1 MQIMHGVV
9 AVLLFFMLQFSIFKG
24 FNMTNFNA
32 EKLNNFARFISLLTG
47 ELEVRVVSSDAPEQ
61 GAIVLPS
68 LDNLDDASLDVLY
81 GLCLREAGYIAKS
94 RKTVHSVAKL
104 KTERELQAA
113 MLAEGARIE
122 RFLIRK
128 FGGGAEILEEHFK
141 LHAANPRFTKIVLGV
156 EPLQASADEVFL
168 YAMKWSLLGRPR
180 WGWNKLF
187 NGQMWDNAVNAL
199 SDPEFDEII
208 SAPQRKFE
216 DSVDV
221 GVRALEKWLARTK
234 RPDDSSRRE
243 KPAEQSIWEE
253 ALNEANTRLTALAQE
268 AQNKINEKKQQLEK
282 LQEKVREEE
291 ERIAPEASPLREQRN
306 TLKKDNQK
314 YKDFA
319 DELND
324 YSRLDRQ
331 KSKLENRSE
340 RENEKVSKLSERFD
354 NTTDPNELLEKL
366 EARAQALQEKI
377 EAAQQRAQEKS
388 EKLNQQLEALQ
399 KKELDLNDKLGKEG
413 LTAER
418 KEKMEQRLSDV
429 MEQIEAIQKKLEEL
443 SQSSQEKLNDLQ
455 EKAQKGSERA
465 QERLGNAQER
475 AQAVEEKL
483 AQAQQAAEEMKAHRE
498 RLQQQMEQLSKEMSS
513 KLGKGESAEDALEKM
528 MEAHKQMQGLDEKLE
543 KVEATRNELRAQLSA
558 QRKAVRAEQQT
569 ENWKMEQELQK
580 IEQKMEAAGMPLNLT
595 EKMVEMEGWEAANDA
610 QRNFD
615 TKASHEYEMS
625 VINGCGGGRGTRDV
639 MLNVEEFSAAIED
652 LDPNLIFADVA
663 RLSPLSGFSESG
675 VREAEEGAGNKHAP
689 ATASMTAVGKT
700 KHTVWTRRF
709 DKVFSVP
716 HHERSSKVVGDL
728 RKQYSHEIAAVKK
741 TFLQHLKPSFKAKFV
756 GGKEEGSL
764 DTRNIWKLAA
774 RQGEDFFETIH
785 KRPNTKAAAT
795 ILVDLSGS
803 CASWGPEG
811 IEEASR
817 KIQALTLLL
826 SEGLTAVNIP
836 HEILGYSAPLE
847 EQLVDVSIPTTFNR
861 KVCRLETRVAKNFK
875 EKDLSGLAGL
885 VVQQADNSDGESLR
899 IATER
904 LIKQAG
910 QSKMLF
916 MISDGKPFMQDADS
930 EILDDDL
937 RLALLEAANKKI
949 VVSCLG
955 LAQEHAVMGNSY
967 LAFDDIIDLPRA
979 VKQALTK

>member
-1 MQIMHGVV
+1 MHNVRGAV
-9 AVLLFFMLQFSIFKG
+9 AVLWCFVLQSPIFKG
-24 FNMTNFNA
+24 CNMTDFSA

-47 ELEVRVVSSDAPEQ
+47 ELDVRVVSSETPEQ

-68 LDNLDDASLDVLY
+68 LDNLDDASIDVLY

-94 RKTVHSVAKL
+94 RKTVHSVSKL

-141 LHAANPRFTKIVLGV
+141 LHAANPRFSKVVLGV
-156 EPLQASADEVFL
+156 EPMLASADEVFL

-187 NGQMWDNAVNAL
+187 DPQMWDNAVAAL
-199 SDPEFDEII
+199 NDPEFDEII

-216 DSVDV
+216 DSVEV
-221 GVRALEKWLARTK
+221 GVRALDKWLARNQ
-234 RPDDSSRRE
+234 RRDDSVRRE
-243 KPAEQSIWEE
+243 KPQEQNIWED
-253 ALNEANTRLTALAQE
+253 ALKEANTRLTQLAQE
-268 AQNKINEKKQQLEK
+268 AQDKINEKKRELEK
-282 LQEKVREEE
+282 LQQKVRDEE
-291 ERIAPEASPLREQRN
+291 ERITPETSPLHEERN
-306 TLKKDNQK
+306 ILKKDNQK
-314 YKDFA
+314 YKEFA
-319 DELND
+319 KELND

-340 RENEKVSKLSERFD
+340 RENEKVNKLSERFD
-354 NTTDPNELLEKL
+354 NTTDPEELLEKL
-366 EARAQALQEKI
+366 DARAKALQEKI
-377 EAAQQRAQEKS
+377 DAVQQRAEEKG
-388 EKLNQQLEALQ
+388 EKLNQQLESLQ
-399 KKELDLNDKLGKEG
+399 KKELDLNDKLSKEG
-413 LTAER
+413 LSAER
-418 KEKMEQRLSDV
+418 KEKMEQRLSDI

-443 SQSSQEKLNDLQ
+443 TQSSHNKLKELQ

-465 QERLGNAQER
+465 QERVESAQER
-475 AQAVEEKL
+475 AQSVEQKL
-483 AQAQQAAEEMKAHRE
+483 AQAQEAAEAMKAQRE
-498 RLQQQMEQLSKEMSS
+498 DLQQQMEQLSKDMSS
-513 KLGKGESAEDALEKM
+513 KLGKGESAEDALGKM
-528 MEAHKQMQGLDEKLE
+528 MAAHKQMEGLDEKLE
-543 KVEATRNELRAQLSA
+543 KIEATRNELRAQLSA
-558 QRKAVRAEQQT
+558 QRKEMRAQQQT

-595 EKMVEMEGWEAANDA
+595 EKMVEMEGWDAANNA
-610 QRNFD
+610 QREFD
-615 TKASHEYEMS
+615 SKASQEYEMS
-625 VINGCGGGRGTRDV
+625 VINGCGGGRGNRDV
-639 MLNVEEFSAAIED
+639 MLNVEELSAAIED

-675 VREAEEGAGNKHAP
+675 VRSSEEGAGNKHAS
-689 ATASMTAVGKT
+689 ATASMTAVGKI

-709 DKVFSVP
+709 DKVFAVP
-716 HHERSSKVVGDL
+716 HTERSAKLVADL
-728 RKQYSHEIAAVKK
+728 RRQYAHEISAVKK
-741 TFLQHLKPSFKAKFV
+741 TFVQHLKPSFKAKFV

-764 DTRNIWKLAA
+764 DARNIWKLAA
-774 RQGEDFFETIH
+774 RQGEDFFEAIH

-803 CASWGPEG
+803 CASWGPDGVEQ
-811 IEEASR
+811 ASR
-817 KIQALTLLL
+817 NIQALALLL

-847 EQLVDVSIPTTFNR
+847 ENLVDASIPTTFNR

-875 EKDLSGLAGL
+875 DKDLSGLAGL

-904 LIKQAG
+904 LIKQPG

-937 RLALLEAANKKI
+937 RLAFVEAAHKKSGGVVFGI
-949 VVSCLG
+949 VT
-955 LAQEHAVMGNSY
+955 
-967 LAFDDIIDLPRA
+967 RA
-979 VKQALTK
+979 RCYGR